1 MSQKAQRGG
10 GDDDIVYDDNGTD
23 VEMENI
29 FAGGDFKRDDDEDY
43 GVENNPDR
51 SGPLA
56 IITYY
61 NDKDIEKLKR
71 VYSFLTN
78 KQTTQNDLEH
88 LIRDVSWAYL
98 QSV

>member
-1 MSQKAQRGG
+1 MSHNSQRG
-10 GDDDIVYDDNGTD
+10 DDIVYDENGTD
-23 VEMENI
+23 VEMEKI
-29 FAGGDFKRDDDEDY
+29 FAGGDFKRDDDY

-88 LIRDVSWAYL
+88 LIRDVSWAYV